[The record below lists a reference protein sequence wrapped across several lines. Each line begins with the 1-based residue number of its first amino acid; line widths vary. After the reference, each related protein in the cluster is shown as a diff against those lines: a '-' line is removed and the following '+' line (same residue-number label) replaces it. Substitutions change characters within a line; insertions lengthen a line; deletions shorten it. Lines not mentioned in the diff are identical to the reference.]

1 MLNKVW
7 PLLYFFGTSEKLF
20 GLFYKHCSTLTTAH
34 TVPMKTESFACWMLF
49 TFTGREVVIYV
60 HTKAENLVPTFKTAV
75 VALLW

>member
-1 MLNKVW
+1 
-7 PLLYFFGTSEKLF
+7 
-20 GLFYKHCSTLTTAH
+20 
-34 TVPMKTESFACWMLF
+34 MKTESFACWMLF